1 MTTQKQIKANQRNA
15 KKSTGPITD
24 VGKLTVSRNATTHGL
39 TAARVLPEEQE
50 EFDRFAAALSYEWQ
64 PDGPLE
70 QFHLERLIHC
80 AWRLKRITD
89 IETSVLFGMCQKEQR
104 RDGETLGCAYIKASL
119 VLNTVFRHERQI
131 ERSLREAQHEL
142 ELLRYARVTQ
152 VEPFYARNLRKFSPQ
167 ESTHPKDPLPE
178 ATSQ

>member
-89 IETSVLFGMCQKEQR
+89 IETSVLFGMCQTEQGR
-104 RDGETLGCAYIKASL
+104 SGETLGCAYIKASP
-119 VLNTVFRHERQI
+119 VLNTLSRHERQI
-131 ERSLREAQHEL
+131 ERSLRQAQHEL

-152 VEPFYARNLRKFSPQ
+152 VEPFYARNLRKFSP
-167 ESTHPKDPLPE
+167 LE
-178 ATSQ
+178 ATRPEGSHRLK